1 MFELRV
7 IDTLANDFLLQWLVV
22 HDSVDEDAMS

>member
-7 IDTLANDFLLQWLVV
+7 IDTLADGFLLQWLVV